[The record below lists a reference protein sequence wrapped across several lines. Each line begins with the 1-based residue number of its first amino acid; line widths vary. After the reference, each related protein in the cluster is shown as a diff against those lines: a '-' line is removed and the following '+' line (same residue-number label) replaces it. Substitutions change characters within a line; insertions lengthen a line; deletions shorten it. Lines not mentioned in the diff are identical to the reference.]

1 LFDDRILS
9 VEALPFLWPYAV
21 CALVAY
27 LLGSIPFGLLITRW
41 AGLGDIRK
49 IGSGNIGATNVLRTG
64 NKKLAALTVLL
75 DAVKGAAAVL
85 IAFDIGGPDFLVIA
99 SIAVMVGHM
108 FPVWLKFRG
117 GKAIATGMGVILSIS
132 WPAGLVTFA
141 GWLLV
146 VATTRYVSLGSI
158 ISSILSV
165 IYIFYF
171 TSDMQYVQTVAVL
184 AVLTIIRHRSNIGR
198 LFRGEEPK
206 IGQKA

>member
-1 LFDDRILS
+1 MS